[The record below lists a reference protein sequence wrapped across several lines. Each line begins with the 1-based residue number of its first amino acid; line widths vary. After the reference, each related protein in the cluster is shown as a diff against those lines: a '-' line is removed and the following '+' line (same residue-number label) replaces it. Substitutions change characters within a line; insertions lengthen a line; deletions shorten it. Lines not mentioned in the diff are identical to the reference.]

1 MKRNIAVAG
10 TGYVGLSMATLLA
23 QNNHV
28 IAVDVISEKVDL
40 INSRKSP
47 IQDEYI
53 ERYLDEKELDLI
65 ATLDGEAAYKDAE
78 FVVIAAPTN
87 YDSKR
92 NYFDTSAVEAVIQL
106 VIKVNPDAIMVIKS
120 TIPVGFTAYII
131 LFLVRSFYVNR
142 KHCMIT
148 FIQVA
153 LL

>member
-92 NYFDTSAVEAVIQL
+92 NYFDTSACTYEGRLRSAIRGNGEAGM
-106 VIKVNPDAIMVIKS
+106 IKVIFEADGCESQEVWIES
-120 TIPVGFTAYII
+120 
-131 LFLVRSFYVNR
+131 R
-142 KHCMIT
+142 K
-148 FIQVA
+148 
-153 LL
+153 